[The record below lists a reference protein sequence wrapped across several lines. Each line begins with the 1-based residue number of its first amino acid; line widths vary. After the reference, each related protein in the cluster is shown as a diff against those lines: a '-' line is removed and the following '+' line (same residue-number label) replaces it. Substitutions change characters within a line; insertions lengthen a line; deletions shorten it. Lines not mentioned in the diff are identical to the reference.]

1 MVLSISQA
9 LLFWVTLEFSFIFI
23 FFYFFSWCKM
33 SCGQGVEPLP
43 KGRGYKGGDLFFW
56 FWFSVRPKAPWC
68 SYDRTWIKMFV
79 HPQLFFF
86 WVLIYL
92 TKCLVEQSQWNHL
105 RINPIFSVAVPSRII
120 NSFGPVCIQGLTP
133 PPHTHTN
140 TKTTLSGSCF
150 T

>member
-1 MVLSISQA
+1 MKWSSAFLKHSFSGWHLS
-9 LLFWVTLEFSFIFI
+9 LVFVYL
-23 FFYFFSWCKM
+23 FFSWCKM
-33 SCGQGVEPLP
+33 SCGQGVEQLP
-43 KGRGYKGGDLFFW
+43 KGRRYKGEICFFLLLIFCQTESPLVQLRQDLDQNVCA
-56 FWFSVRPKAPWC
+56 SSAV
-68 SYDRTWIKMFV
+68 
-79 HPQLFFF
+79 LF

-105 RINPIFSVAVPSRII
+105 RINPMFSVAVPSRII

-133 PPHTHTN
+133 LPTT